1 MITDEYDGKNSQNST
16 LFYADGL
23 QIRPIS
29 EDGLASTLGVYRQL
43 EDFLA
48 LGPVP
53 TASMK
58 MVMIDIANSRAHDGI
73 YCGIWDQS
81 GVQIGVLDFCLEADK
96 GATLSLLMI
105 SKSYRNRGHG
115 KRIVLCLES
124 YLKRKY
130 GIEEIRSGVQ
140 VNNTGGIIFW
150 RKMGFE
156 ISNTPMDMGD
166 GTVAYE
172 MRKRI

>member
-1 MITDEYDGKNSQNST
+1 
-16 LFYADGL
+16 
-23 QIRPIS
+23 
-29 EDGLASTLGVYRQL
+29 
-43 EDFLA
+43 
-48 LGPVP
+48 
-53 TASMK
+53 MK
-58 MVMIDIANSRAHDGI
+58 MVMTDIANPRAHDGI
-73 YCGIWDQS
+73 YCGIWDQY
-81 GVQIGVLDFCLEADK
+81 GVQIGVLDFCLETDK
-96 GATLSLLMI
+96 EATLLLLVI

-115 KRIVLCLES
+115 KRIVPGLES

-150 RKMGFE
+150 RKMGFK